1 MATVPAAVLQDYARP
16 LILNSITF
24 WQDRL
29 DNRLRGNRGTFHHR
43 ARSAAF
49 EERIA
54 FHARTL
60 DLSPEKARIRRKEAI
75 ARRFTSR
82 ISSDEVYRAEEN
94 RRSGHPRS
102 PRSPRSPPSYSAA
115 ARFLPRDNDLS
126 RYSLSLGRKGARAAD
141 QSRFGQLSRPIVG
154 VSSIRM

>member
-43 ARSAAF
+43 ARSAASF
-49 EERIA
+49 RKRIA
-54 FHARTL
+54 FHNAR
-60 DLSPEKARIRRKEAI
+60 PFPRGE
-75 ARRFTSR
+75 SR
-82 ISSDEVYRAEEN
+82 ATKHRTEEN

-102 PRSPRSPPSYSAA
+102 PRSPPSYSTA
-115 ARFLPRDNDLS
+115 ARFLLRDNDLS